1 MRNKLIFCVL
11 FVTAAILLFGTVA
24 GSSDRRDRA
33 GDTVGYN
40 VLAERVFEGSVQ
52 SKPYTIGRIV
62 YFPLRTADTVVQVQI
77 GPKEFVE
84 RSNFKMTVGDMVSV
98 AGMPVVMNGR
108 DVVLARLVRS
118 TNGVL
123 TVRDPMGLPLWE
135 HDGPFHMDPERQMR
149 RWEIC
154 KVVK

>member
-1 MRNKLIFCVL
+1 MRNKLIFYVL
-11 FVTAAILLFGTVA
+11 VITAAILLLGAVA
-24 GSSDRRDRA
+24 GSSDRRDHT
-33 GDTVGYN
+33 GDSVGYN

-52 SKPYTIGRIV
+52 SKPYTIERIV
-62 YFPLRTADTVVQVQI
+62 YFPLRTAETVVQVQI

-84 RSNFKMTVGDMVSV
+84 RSNFKTTVGDMVTV
-98 AGMPVVMNGR
+98 TGMPVVMNGR
-108 DVVLARLVRS
+108 DVVLARQVSS

-135 HDGPFHMDPERQMR
+135 NSGPFHMDPEHQMG

>member
-11 FVTAAILLFGTVA
+11 FVTAILLFAAVA

-52 SKPYTIGRIV
+52 SKPYTIERIV
-62 YFPLRTADTVVQVQI
+62 YFSLRTADSMVQVQI

-84 RSNFKMTVGDMVSV
+84 RSNFKITVGDMVTV
-98 AGMPVVMNGR
+98 TGMPVVMNGR
-108 DVVLARLVRS
+108 DVVLARQVSS

-123 TVRDPMGLPLWE
+123 TVRDAMGLPLWE
-135 HDGPFHMDPERQMR
+135 HDGPFQMDPERQMR
-149 RWEIC
+149 RWEISQS
-154 KVVK
+154 